1 MANLLSPI
9 VSPCRKTYNSLGEN
23 VMRLDDYI
31 EILLVRMKISHKQID
46 RQLLQWLLELRTL
59 RGQAKLLESEN
70 RRLRQDYEKA
80 IRQSERL

>member
-1 MANLLSPI
+1 
-9 VSPCRKTYNSLGEN
+9 
-23 VMRLDDYI
+23 MRLDDYI

-59 RGQAKLLESEN
+59 RGQAKILESEN

-80 IRQSERL
+80 IKQSERL